1 MNRAERRRQDKAAD
15 RALKS
20 DRGRELAPLL
30 SEGMAHHRAGRLQE
44 AEHCYQRALEL
55 VPSHPEA
62 LHLLGLVAYRA
73 GQLDRAVALLSE
85 AIQGDPR
92 NATYHFNLGVVQ
104 QRDARHEE
112 ASQSYRTAVT
122 LDTGHVEAWNNLGN
136 TLRQLGRID
145 EAIAA
150 YERAVERKPDYV
162 EAHNNLGVAS
172 KEQGLLERAL
182 ASYDRALQLNPN
194 HPETH
199 WNRGLVW
206 QELGRLDEAL
216 EAFETAIRIRPD
228 YAKAH
233 HSLGLV
239 HLWQQRLDR
248 AMPAF
253 RRSAALQHDHQ
264 RPVSIG
270 RLHRS
275 RIKHDL
281 EQAQYL
287 MERGLLGP
295 EHRDYL
301 ETLRELQKRAAWEE
315 SGSRYLQPEENES
328 RAIAPSFNRLLHQPD
343 CSALVGGALNP
354 DLDVEEIERRY
365 HAKKPEIM
373 FVDHLLHD
381 DALESL
387 RRFCREAT
395 IWKRDY
401 DNGYL
406 GTFLGEG
413 FASPLLLQI
422 SEELRLRF
430 PRIFKNHRLNQ
441 AWAFKYDSEL
451 TGLNVHADAA
461 AVNVNFWITE
471 DAANLDP
478 EGGGLVVWDKEA
490 PKEWNFKEYNNVKNK
505 HKIFE
510 FLEAQGAE
518 AVTIPYRENRA
529 VIFNSDLFHE
539 TGRLRFKE
547 GYENRRINV
556 TLLYGYRSKDG

>member
-1 MNRAERRRQDKAAD
+1 MNRAERRRQDRAAD

-20 DRGRELAPLL
+20 DRGRELAPFL
-30 SEGMAHHRAGRLQE
+30 SEGMAHHRAGRLRE
-44 AEHCYQRALEL
+44 AEACYQRALEL
-55 VPSHPEA
+55 VPHHPEA

-73 GQLDRAVALLSE
+73 GQLEHAVALLSD
-85 AIQGDPR
+85 AIERDPR

-104 QRDARHEE
+104 QRYARLDE
-112 ASQSYRTAVT
+112 AAQTYRTAVT
-122 LDTGHVEAWNNLGN
+122 LNPGHAEAWNNLGN
-136 TLRQLGRID
+136 TLRELGRLE
-145 EAIAA
+145 EAIVA
-150 YERAVERKPDYV
+150 YERAIERKPDYV
-162 EAHNNLGVAS
+162 EAHNNLGVAA
-172 KEQGLLERAL
+172 KEQGLLDRAL
-182 ASYDRALQLNPN
+182 AAYDRALQLNPI

-206 QELGRLDEAL
+206 QELGRLDEASQ
-216 EAFETAIRIRPD
+216 AFETAIRIRPD

-239 HLWQQRLDR
+239 SLWQQRLDR

-253 RRSAALQHDHQ
+253 RRSAQLQHDHK

-270 RLHRS
+270 RVHRS
-275 RIKHDL
+275 RIKHEL
-281 EQAQYL
+281 EQVQCL
-287 MERGLLGP
+287 MERGVLGG
-295 EHRDYL
+295 EHRKYL
-301 ETLRELQKRAAWEE
+301 ETLRELQRRAARDTE
-315 SGSRYLQPEENES
+315 GSRYVQPDENEA
-328 RAIAPSFNRLLHQPD
+328 RAIAPSFNRILHEAD
-343 CSALVGGALNP
+343 CSALAGGALNP
-354 DLDVEEIERRY
+354 DLDVQDIERRY
-365 HAKKPEIM
+365 HVKKPEIM
-373 FVDHLLHD
+373 FVDHLLRH
-381 DALESL
+381 DALEAL

-395 IWKRDY
+395 IWKREY

-430 PRIFKNHRLNQ
+430 PRIFKSHRLNQ

-490 PKEWNFKEYNNVKNK
+490 PRTWNFKEYNNVKNK

-510 FLEAQGAE
+510 FLKSQGAE

>member
-1 MNRAERRRQDKAAD
+1 MNRAERRRQDKRAD
-15 RALKS
+15 KALGS

-30 SEGMAHHRAGRLQE
+30 SEGMAHHRAGRLRE
-44 AEHCYQRALEL
+44 AEACYQRALEI
-55 VPSHPEA
+55 VPHHPEA
-62 LHLLGLVAYRA
+62 LHLLGLVAYRS
-73 GQLDRAVALLSE
+73 GQLERAVTLLSD
-85 AIQGDPR
+85 AVQGDPR

-104 QRDARHEE
+104 QRSTRREE

-122 LDTGHVEAWNNLGN
+122 LNPGHVEAWNNLGN
-136 TLRQLGRID
+136 TLRELGRID

-150 YERAVERKPDYV
+150 YERAVQRKPDYV
-162 EAHNNLGVAS
+162 EAHNNLGVAF
-172 KEQGLLERAL
+172 KEQGLLDRAL
-182 ASYDRALQLNPN
+182 AAYDRALELNPN

-199 WNRGLVW
+199 WNQGLVR
-206 QELGRLDEAL
+206 QELGRLDEAVT
-216 EAFETAIRIRPD
+216 AFETAIRIRPD

-233 HSLGLV
+233 HSLGQV
-239 HLWQQRLDR
+239 FLWQQQMDR
-248 AMPAF
+248 ATAAF
-253 RRSAALQHDHQ
+253 RRSAELQHDHR
-264 RPVSIG
+264 RPVSVG
-270 RLHRS
+270 RVHRS
-275 RIKHDL
+275 RIKHDM
-281 EQAQYL
+281 EQVRDL
-287 MERGLLGP
+287 TDRGVLGA

-301 ETLRELQKRAAWEE
+301 EALTAIHHRGAREGQE
-315 SGSRYLQPEENES
+315 SRYLQPDEKEA
-328 RAIAPSFNRLLHQPD
+328 RAIEPSFNRILHVAD
-343 CSALVGGALNP
+343 CPALEGGALNP
-354 DLDVEEIERRY
+354 DLDVEDIERRY
-365 HAKKPEIM
+365 HARKPEIM
-373 FVDHLLHD
+373 FLDHLLRP
-381 DALESL
+381 DALASL

-430 PRIFKNHRLNQ
+430 PRIFKSHRLHQ

-478 EGGGLVVWDKEA
+478 EGGGLVVWDREA
-490 PKEWNFKEYNNVKNK
+490 PRDWNFKEYNNVKNK
-505 HKIFE
+505 HKILE
-510 FLEAQGAE
+510 FLESQGAE

-547 GYENRRINV
+547 GYQNRRINV
-556 TLLYGYRSKDG
+556 TLLYGSRSKDD

>member
-1 MNRAERRRQDKAAD
+1 MNRAERRRQEKRAD
-15 RALKS
+15 RALGT

-30 SEGMAHHRAGRLQE
+30 SEGMAHHRAGRLRE
-44 AEHCYQRALEL
+44 AEGCYQRALEL
-55 VPSHPEA
+55 VPGHPEA
-62 LHLLGLVAYRA
+62 LHLLGLVAYRG
-73 GQLDRAVALLSE
+73 GQLERAVALLSD
-85 AIQGDPR
+85 AIQHDPR

-104 QRDARHEE
+104 QRYTRYEE
-112 ASQSYRTAVT
+112 AAESYRTAVT
-122 LDTGHVEAWNNLGN
+122 LNPGHVEAWNNLGN
-136 TLRQLGRID
+136 TLRELGRIE

-150 YERAVERKPDYV
+150 YERAVRRKPDYV
-162 EAHNNLGVAS
+162 EGHNNLGVAL
-172 KEQGLLERAL
+172 KERGLLDRAL
-182 ASYDRALQLNPN
+182 AAYDRALELNPN
-194 HPETH
+194 HAETH

-206 QELGRLDEAL
+206 QELGRLDEAVP
-216 EAFETAIRIRPD
+216 AFETAVRIRPD

-239 HLWQQRLDR
+239 SLWQQRLDR
-248 AMPAF
+248 AMTAF
-253 RRSAALQHDHQ
+253 RRSADLQHDHG
-264 RPVSIG
+264 RPVSVG
-270 RLHRS
+270 RVHRS
-275 RIKHDL
+275 RVKHDM
-281 EQAQYL
+281 EQVQYL
-287 MERGLLGP
+287 MDRGVLGE
-295 EHRDYL
+295 EHCEYI
-301 ETLRELQKRAAWEE
+301 ETLRKLHHRAA
-315 SGSRYLQPEENES
+315 SGGDGSRYLQPDDREA
-328 RAIAPSFNRLLHQPD
+328 RAIAPSFNRILHHAACP
-343 CSALVGGALNP
+343 ALEGGALNP
-354 DLDVEEIERRY
+354 DLDVEDIERRY
-365 HAKKPEIM
+365 HAKKPEIL
-373 FVDHLLHD
+373 FVDHLLRP

-395 IWKRDY
+395 IWKREY

-422 SEELRLRF
+422 SEDLRLRF

-490 PKEWNFKEYNNVKNK
+490 PREWNFKEYNNVKNK
-505 HKIFE
+505 PRIFE
-510 FLEAQGAE
+510 FLESQGAE

-556 TLLYGYRSKDG
+556 TLLYGYRSKDD